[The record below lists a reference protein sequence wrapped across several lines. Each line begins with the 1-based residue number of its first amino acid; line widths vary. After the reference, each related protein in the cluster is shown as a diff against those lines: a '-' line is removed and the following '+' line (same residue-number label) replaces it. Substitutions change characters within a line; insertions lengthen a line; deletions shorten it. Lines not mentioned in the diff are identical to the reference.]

1 MALLKRMRR
10 KGSRRSLSGDGYAQ
24 RALSDPWFTALLV
37 KTGQSSTSLAGKLG
51 ISKATMCS
59 IMAGRC
65 RCNIDYAVILAEVL
79 DVDLALLVRHL
90 VGLYRSHPDRMRD
103 GNVV

>member
-1 MALLKRMRR
+1 MALLRRMRQ
-10 KGSRRSLSGDGYAQ
+10 KGRQRSLSRDGYAQ
-24 RALSDPWFTALLV
+24 RALTDPWFTSVLV
-37 KTGQSSTSLAGKLG
+37 KVGESPKTLAGKLG
-51 ISKATMCS
+51 ISKTAMCS